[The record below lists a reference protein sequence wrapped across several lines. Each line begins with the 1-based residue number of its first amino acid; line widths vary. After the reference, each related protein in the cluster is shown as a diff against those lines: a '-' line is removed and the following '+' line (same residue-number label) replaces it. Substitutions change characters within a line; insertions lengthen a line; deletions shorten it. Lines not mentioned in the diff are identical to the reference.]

1 MFLEVVS
8 ILLITLPVVY
18 PLITSLGFNGL
29 WFGIVLVILM
39 EFALITP
46 PVGLNLFTIQGIT
59 RARLSEVVR
68 GVLPFIALLA
78 VGLALVVA
86 YSPLSLRAE
95 EHTSELKSL
104 MRTSYAFFC
113 LPKKKN
119 TH

>member
-18 PLITSLGFNGL
+18 PLITWLGFNGL

-59 RARLSEVVR
+59 RARLSAVVR

-78 VGLALVVA
+78 VGLAPVVA
-86 YSPLSLRAE
+86 YSPLSLW
-95 EHTSELKSL
+95 
-104 MRTSYAFFC
+104 
-113 LPKKKN
+113 LPRWEQLLVGQAVVGSCN
-119 TH
+119 LR